1 MTVYLRTQADP
12 RQVENEVRERMR
24 QFDPHVPIVAL
35 QTVNEQ
41 IGLSLRTERLVASL
55 SAVFGGLATLL
66 AAIGL
71 YGVMAYTV
79 TRRTREFGLRVA
91 LGALRR
97 DVIWLVM
104 RDVLILIATGFAVGV
119 PLAVALSTLVRSQIF
134 GLGPHDP
141 LTLFSS
147 TLAVAL
153 VACLAGLIPALR
165 ASRIDPLQSLRH
177 E

>member
-1 MTVYLRTQADP
+1 MNVYLRTLGDP
-12 RQVENEVRERMR
+12 RLIENEVRERLR
-24 QFDPHVPIVAL
+24 QFDPHVPVVGL
-35 QTVNEQ
+35 QTLNEQ
-41 IGLSLRTERLVASL
+41 IEFSLRTERLVASL

-91 LGALRR
+91 LGALQR

-104 RDVLILIATGFAVGV
+104 RDVLLLIAAGLAVGV
-119 PLAVALSTLVRSQIF
+119 PLAFALSTLVRSQLF
-134 GLGPHDP
+134 GLEPHDP
-141 LTLFSS
+141 LTLVSS
-147 TLAVAL
+147 TLALAL
-153 VACLAGLIPALR
+153 VASLAGLIPAFR
-165 ASRIDPLQSLRH
+165 ASRADPLQSIRS

>member
-1 MTVYLRTQADP
+1 MD
-12 RQVENEVRERMR
+12 
-24 QFDPHVPIVAL
+24 
-35 QTVNEQ
+35 EQ
-41 IGLSLRTERLVASL
+41 IGFSLRTERLMASL

-91 LGALRR
+91 FGALQR
-97 DVIWLVM
+97 DIIWLVM
-104 RDVLILIATGFAVGV
+104 RDVLILIAAGLAVGV
-119 PLAVALSTLVRSQIF
+119 PLAFALSTLVRSQIF

-141 LTLFSS
+141 LTLVSS
-147 TLAVAL
+147 TLMLAL
-153 VACLAGLIPALR
+153 VACLAGLIPAIK
-165 ASRIDPLQSLRH
+165 ASRADPVQSIRS